1 MLQRIDVH
9 HHVFPPE
16 YLATIDRLG
25 LTEAGGG
32 GVAFP
37 DWSPGAS
44 VEMMDRHDIQTAIA
58 SIASPGVY
66 FGDARFARDL
76 ARRCNDYSASVVHD
90 YPGRFGFF
98 ASVPLPFT
106 DDAIAEAAY
115 ALDTLKCDGLVLM
128 GSVADRFLGDPEFE
142 EFMQELDRRKTV
154 VFIHPNVHSSS
165 RQLGLKFPAAV
176 FEFLADTTR
185 AVLNLALG
193 GTLHRYPNIRWILS
207 HAGGAIPSHAWRW
220 ALADHSPI
228 VSENVPKGVLTY
240 IRHLYFDTALSPS
253 RYAMRPVL
261 DLAGPKQI
269 VLTAT
274 SPTSTGMYW
283 IWRLSSLINWT
294 FSTKQQSRWWRS
306 RTHLNCSPGLRR
318 KLWRQVLTIS

>member
-1 MLQRIDVH
+1 MVQRIDVH

-16 YLATIDRLG
+16 YLAAIDRLG
-25 LTEAGGG
+25 LKEAGGG

-37 DWSPGAS
+37 DWSPAAS
-44 VEMMDRHDIQTAIA
+44 IETMDRHGIQTAIV

-76 ARRCNDYSASVVHD
+76 ARRCNEYSAGLVREHPD
-90 YPGRFGFF
+90 RFGVF
-98 ASVPLPFT
+98 ASVPLPAV
-106 DDAIAEAAY
+106 DDAIAEVAY

-142 EFMQELDRRKTV
+142 EFVQELDRRKTV

-165 RQLGLKFPAAV
+165 RQLGLKFPAAL

-185 AVLNLALG
+185 AVLNLTLS

-220 ALADHSPI
+220 ALADRSPI
-228 VSENVPKGVLTY
+228 VRQNASRGVLTY
-240 IRHLYFDTALSPS
+240 IRQLYFDTALSPS
-253 RYAMRPVL
+253 HYAMRPVL
-261 DLAGPKQI
+261 DLAGPKHI
-269 VLTAT
+269 VFGSDFPYVHAEVLDFEIQQLDGLDIFDDTTRSMVAKQNAFDLFPRLAHKTAAA
-274 SPTSTGMYW
+274 
-283 IWRLSSLINWT
+283 
-294 FSTKQQSRWWRS
+294 K
-306 RTHLNCSPGLRR
+306 
-318 KLWRQVLTIS
+318 